1 MSTKSSSATQSISS
15 CTLPQDNSVR
25 KDPAQGQGS
34 GRGKNNRGEGNSA
47 GSSSRGRGRGRG
59 IAARSKSKGKGKEKE
74 DGTRGGK
81 KKGPRLGAYGSVE
94 QIVFDT
100 NLNKD

>member
-47 GSSSRGRGRGRG
+47 GSSSRGRG